1 LQSLNITIPYKE
13 KVFNLCSEISP
24 VASKLK
30 AINTLKLNSEREW
43 SATNTDVEG
52 FIYPLKKL
60 NLTKKQSIVLGSGGA
75 ARSVIQGLINLKI
88 SKISVV
94 SRNKSSL
101 DELIK
106 NFENPVIQN
115 MWNIVHE
122 FNISLEIIYD
132 LFDGIESD
140 IKQNVKIDTRKD
152 LLIYCYRVAGTVG
165 LMMAKILKVS
175 KKQSLKSAI
184 DLGIAMQLTN
194 ISRDVIEDSKKN
206 RSYINGSFE
215 EINSTIKLADT
226 FYKNSFYS
234 IREIPLSFR
243 FSILVARR
251 IYRKIGYKI
260 LKKKTFEN
268 YSKSG
273 KIYVSNFEK
282 VLETILSIYD
292 LIILSL
298 LNKND
303 DQIEHDHLLI
313 NKEINLDERI

>member
-1 LQSLNITIPYKE
+1 MSSKNYLSIYAKSFNWAGFFLPKKTYKNCSYLYDFCRVVDNIADDE
-13 KVFNLCSEISP
+13 NEIE
-24 VASKLK
+24 
-30 AINTLKLNSEREW
+30 I
-43 SATNTDVEG
+43 
-52 FIYPLKKL
+52 KKIKFQKFV
-60 NLTKKQSIVLGSGGA
+60 NDFKQ
-75 ARSVIQGLINLKI
+75 
-88 SKISVV
+88 
-94 SRNKSSL
+94 
-101 DELIK
+101 K
-106 NFENPVIQN
+106 NFEDPIIHN
-115 MWNIVHE
+115 MWNIINE

-273 KIYVSNFEK
+273 KIFVSNFEK

>member
-1 LQSLNITIPYKE
+1 MYSKNYLSIYAKSFNWAGFFLPKKTYKNCSYLYDFCRVIDNIADAE
-13 KVFNLCSEISP
+13 DEIE
-24 VASKLK
+24 
-30 AINTLKLNSEREW
+30 I
-43 SATNTDVEG
+43 
-52 FIYPLKKL
+52 KKM
-60 NLTKKQSIVLGSGGA
+60 KFQKF
-75 ARSVIQGLINLKI
+75 
-88 SKISVV
+88 V
-94 SRNKSSL
+94 SDFRQ
-101 DELIK
+101 K

-115 MWNIVHE
+115 MWNIVNE

-206 RSYINGSFE
+206 RSYINGNFE

-273 KIYVSNFEK
+273 KIFVSNFEK